1 MWRNSL
7 RHLNFLVAFILIAAT
22 PLGANA
28 EEAPLKIVPVAKDV
42 YALVGET
49 TQRSPKNLGNNA
61 TFGVVVTPAGVVLMD
76 PGGSAKGAEMIADA
90 IKTFTDKPVVAV
102 INTGGQDHRWMGN
115 DYFRKR
121 GAKIYASGAAVED
134 QKERTSAQLTGLARL
149 IGEDNLAGT
158 KPVHADNVFDK
169 TLELDI
175 GGVRF
180 QLFNLGVAHTPGDTF
195 IWLPDRK
202 VVFTGDIVYVDRMLV
217 VGAESSVLGWIE
229 AFEAIEGLGPDILV
243 PGHGSPANLKKA
255 RFETYEY
262 LLNLRDRT
270 QAYIDGGGDAQG
282 SVDIDQERF
291 KAIPLFDQLARRNAQ
306 AAFVEMEF

>member
-1 MWRNSL
+1 MTWRNSL
-7 RHLNFLVAFILIAAT
+7 RHLNLLVAFFVFTT
-22 PLGANA
+22 PLGAAA
-28 EEAPLKIVPVAKDV
+28 EQVALKIVPVAKDV
-42 YALVGET
+42 YALVGEAA
-49 TQRSPKNLGNNA
+49 QRSPKNLGNNA
-61 TFGVVVTPAGVVLMD
+61 TFGVVVTPAGVVLTD

-115 DYFRKR
+115 GYFKKR
-121 GAKIYASGAAVED
+121 GAKLYASAAAVED

-158 KPVHADNVFDK
+158 EPVYADNVFEEK
-169 TLELDI
+169 LDMEV

-180 QLFNLGVAHTPGDTF
+180 QMFNLAVAHTPGDTF
-195 IWLPDRK
+195 VWLPDRK
-202 VVFTGDIVYVDRMLV
+202 VVFTGDIVYVDRLLAV
-217 VGAESSVLGWIE
+217 NAESSVLGWIE
-229 AFEAIEGLGPDILV
+229 AFEAIEGLGPEVLV
-243 PGHGSPANLKKA
+243 PGHGTPADLKKV

-262 LLNLRDRT
+262 LLNLRQRT

-282 SVDIDQERF
+282 SVNIDQQRF
-291 KAIPLFDQLARRNAQ
+291 KAIPLFDQLSRRNAQ